1 MLLAFRLVAFSP
13 TIAFW
18 KLSIVL
24 ATGLEH
30 QWAVV
35 LTDVHAFASSVPILL
50 WLLALF
56 DVDEVRVVGG
66 DEDSCGVGDR
76 NCGRSVDWRG
86 RDKHCEAAE
95 DIDPAKDGFEDRHDG
110 GFLAVG
116 VRRKILIVILSRY
129 LRLFVYSYH
138 RSVGRFLYESNHT
151 FEQDIVGSC
160 GRNPDRSFD

>member
-13 TIAFW
+13 IIAFW
-18 KLSIVL
+18 KLSVVL

-66 DEDSCGVGDR
+66 DEGSCGVGDR

-116 VRRKILIVILSRY
+116 EEDCRSEKEDPDCDPVS
-129 LRLFVYSYH
+129 LFKAFYVPISQ
-138 RSVGRFLYESNHT
+138 V
-151 FEQDIVGSC
+151 C
-160 GRNPDRSFD
+160 GKVSL